1 MGTPVIVECETTF
14 NTAENTMTQMF
25 SERVKLVVDFK
36 HKIIVLMKD
45 NDIADK
51 FSFEINYTLQEF
63 ERYQRNVMNLLDS
76 L

>member
-14 NTAENTMTQMF
+14 NTAENTMMQMF

-51 FSFEINYTLQEF
+51 FSFESNYTLQEF